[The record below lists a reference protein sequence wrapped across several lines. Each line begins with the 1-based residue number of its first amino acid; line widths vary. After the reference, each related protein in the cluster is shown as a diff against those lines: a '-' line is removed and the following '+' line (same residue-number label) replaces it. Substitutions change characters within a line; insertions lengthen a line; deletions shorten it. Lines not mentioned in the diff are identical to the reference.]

1 MTRQRDTNTPPCQNP
16 QCKYHQKEKDKNTI
30 KHGKNRA
37 GHQVYKCQ
45 HCNTYFTQTKNTPL
59 YRKHLTEQQITNIC
73 KHLVEKNGIRSIE
86 RLTGHHRDTIGNLLE
101 DMAEHATKVNDYLI
115 KNVGLSQLEC
125 DELWTFVKKKRKR
138 LSEAARLNLKTATA
152 TFTQP

>member
-1 MTRQRDTNTPPCQNP
+1 MTRPRDTNTPPCQNP
-16 QCKYHQKEKDKNTI
+16 KCRYYQKEKDKNTI

-37 GHQVYKCQ
+37 GHQVYKCL
-45 HCNTYFTQTKNTPL
+45 HCNKFFTETKNTPL

-86 RLTGHHRDTIGNLLE
+86 RLTGHHRDTIGTILE
-101 DMAEHATKVNDYLI
+101 DMAEHAAKVNDYLM

-125 DELWTFVKKKRKR
+125 DELWIFVKKKRKR
-138 LSEAARLNLKTATA
+138 LSEQAKLSLEMVTATS
-152 TFTQP
+152 TQP